1 MSFVS
6 QKFLTIM
13 GQNKYQLTLIIKN
26 LKVLERSF
34 LSANNLELE
43 SVAFSE
49 LCSSQ
54 FHFCRILKI
63 IIAKSKFEASI

>member
-1 MSFVS
+1 MSFIF
-6 QKFLTIM
+6 QNFLIIM
-13 GQNKYQLTLIIKN
+13 GQNKYQLTLITKN
-26 LKVLERSF
+26 LMVLERSF

-43 SVAFSE
+43 SVAFAE

-54 FHFCRILKI
+54 FQFCRILKI

>member
-1 MSFVS
+1 MSFLF
-6 QKFLTIM
+6 QKFLIIM

-26 LKVLERSF
+26 LMVSERSF
-34 LSANNLELE
+34 LSANNLELV
-43 SVAFSE
+43 SVAFAE
-49 LCSSQ
+49 LCFSQ

>member
-1 MSFVS
+1 MVS
-6 QKFLTIM
+6 
-13 GQNKYQLTLIIKN
+13 
-26 LKVLERSF
+26 ERSF
-34 LSANNLELE
+34 LSANNLELV
-43 SVAFSE
+43 SVAFAE